1 MVGEIT
7 AYSIISAVLFFD
19 LGLIFVG
26 VLRKNTIFLVK
37 SSTGVLELLFVLSI
51 VRLLIPWDNP
61 YAKVIGSERIYPF
74 IQDEILFRQSILGLN
89 VGQIL
94 LAIWGIGS
102 GVSLFYLAYGMM
114 QEIRQIKSYKTVEN
128 EDVKKIAD
136 DYLGNSVIVRISP
149 DIDVPQV
156 YGIRKAHIFLP
167 PIKLSKEE
175 LKFVLKHEYYHVK
188 GKDMVIK
195 LFYESI
201 MIIFWWNP
209 LTYYFRNELENLLE
223 IRCDNSVAKN
233 MNDTEKL
240 SYLKVILDVA
250 KHAKDNCF
258 VKRKNIS
265 TLVNTHCQG
274 IVQQRFE
281 IVLNKKKDYALR
293 KMFSYGT
300 VILLFILSYFVI
312 VQPRYSIE
320 FEHEVEVNTE
330 NSYLWDNGDGTYDM
344 YVDGE
349 MFEQIEEKDLSTP
362 PYDRLEIKKL
372 EKKQEQETRKAID
385 SYIII
390 ENGKELRVY
399 KNGAYL
405 KNIAQEEL
413 GKPPFNNAEIVKGK
427 N

>member
-1 MVGEIT
+1 MIGEIT
-7 AYSIISAVLFFD
+7 AYSIISAVLFFN

-51 VRLLIPWDNP
+51 VRFLIPWDNP
-61 YAKVIGSERIYPF
+61 YAKVIGSEHIYPF
-74 IQDEILFRQSILGLN
+74 IQDEILFRQSVLGLN

-102 GVSLFYLAYGMM
+102 GVSLFYLVYGMM
-114 QEIRQIKSYKTVEN
+114 QEIRRIKSYKTVEN
-128 EDVKKIAD
+128 EDVKKLAD

-167 PIKLSKEE
+167 PIELSKDE
-175 LKFVLKHEYYHVK
+175 LEFVLKHEYYHVK

-195 LFYESI
+195 LFYDLLI
-201 MIIFWWNP
+201 VIFWWNP
-209 LTYYFRNELENLLE
+209 LVYHFRSELENLLE
-223 IRCDNSVAKN
+223 IRCDNSVAEN

-240 SYLKVILDVA
+240 SYLKAILDVA
-250 KHAKDNCF
+250 QYTQDNRL
-258 VKRKNIS
+258 VKRKNMS
-265 TLVNTHCQG
+265 TLVNTHCKG
-274 IVQQRFE
+274 IVKQRFE
-281 IVLNKKKDYALR
+281 IVLNKKKDHILR
-293 KMFSYGT
+293 KVFSYGT
-300 VILLFILSYFVI
+300 VILVFILSYFVI
-312 VQPRYSIE
+312 VQPRYWTE
-320 FEHEVEVNTE
+320 FEHEVEVDTE

-362 PYDRLEIKKL
+362 PYDRLEIKNL
-372 EKKQEQETRKAID
+372 EKKQEQETRKGID

-390 ENGKELRVY
+390 EKGKELRVY

-405 KNIAQEEL
+405 KNITQEEL
-413 GKPPFNNAEIVKGK
+413 GKPPFNNAEIIKEK